1 MERAEILHLAEQC
14 IDEYKDLLHIDPY
27 FKVSVE
33 IADFEKISECIEAE
47 QPAVWRLKLN
57 PSMHSD
63 EIDVQMSVLN
73 ALLQILFRDVPHSRY
88 REEVISKLTHA
99 FTSILSECAVTRQE

>member
-1 MERAEILHLAEQC
+1 MERAELLQLAEEC
-14 IDEYKDLLHIDPY
+14 IDTYIPLLHIDPY

-33 IADFEKISECIEAE
+33 VVDINKISECIEAE
-47 QPAVWRLKLN
+47 QPACWKLKLN
-57 PSMHSD
+57 PNLHTD

-73 ALLQILFRDVPHSRY
+73 ALLQILFRDIPHSKQ

-99 FTSILSECAVTRQE
+99 FTSLLSEEEQQAV